1 MNDFILFLHFVGL
14 MLGAAGGLSSSIIM
28 RRALT
33 MGPEQAQTIR
43 SLGPLLANVAHI
55 GVAVLWIT
63 GLILVWSK
71 WNGPGSLPTLFWV
84 KFVFVLTLTAASI
97 FIHMTYAEIRKGNVA
112 VASRLPKI
120 GPVAGISALLAVLF
134 ATFAFS

>member
-1 MNDFILFLHFVGL
+1 MNDFVLFLHFVGL

-33 MGPEQAQTIR
+33 MGPEQAKTVR

-71 WNGPGSLPTLFWV
+71 WNGPGSLPQLFWV
-84 KFVFVLTLTAASI
+84 KFVFVLTLTAASV
-97 FIHMTYAEIRKGNVA
+97 FIHMTYAEIRKGNLA

-134 ATFAFS
+134 ASFAFG

>member
-63 GLILVWSK
+63 GPILVWSK